1 MKLILDTLEAARLTA
16 SPSDAMTL
24 ADALTD
30 LGDLAD
36 VLAALGM
43 TLDDVLPALGERQ
56 ALRDHVAARVARPQK
71 RSAARPK
78 QPPRQAV
85 LVVVLAGAAAVVVVL
100 VVVMLVLAVAVAN
113 VCMPHSLCRY

>member
-1 MKLILDTLEAARLTA
+1 MKLILDTLEAARHTA

-24 ADALTD
+24 TDALAD

-56 ALRDHVAARVARPQK
+56 ALREHVRA
-71 RSAARPK
+71 
-78 QPPRQAV
+78 QPFETTDMDDGTTTVESLTPGAFADW
-85 LVVVLAGAAAVVVVL
+85 LDDLESLAQ
-100 VVVMLVLAVAVAN
+100 
-113 VCMPHSLCRY
+113 